1 MATLIAAY
9 MRHRSTDSG
18 RDVLRAAALLVV
30 ALLAPVAVSAESAP
44 TLEYQ
49 VKASYIHN
57 LIQFIQWPTDSID
70 IEFQVCV
77 FGEHRFGDALDAL
90 EGNRLDGR
98 PLKVRYLGDVRE
110 ANACHVL
117 YFTEALAHR
126 TPALLDAAS
135 APGLLTIGETRS
147 FTGQGGIVSLIKVGG
162 KVKFEI
168 NETAARRA
176 GLTISAQLLRLAIR
190 R

>member
-1 MATLIAAY
+1 VLGAT
-9 MRHRSTDSG
+9 
-18 RDVLRAAALLVV
+18 VLRVV
-30 ALLAPVAVSAESAP
+30 ALLAPVAASAESAP

-49 VKASYIHN
+49 VKASYIYN
-57 LIQFIQWPTDSID
+57 LIQFIQWPADSIGD
-70 IEFQVCV
+70 EFQICV

-90 EGNRLDGR
+90 EGNRLAGR

-110 ANACHVL
+110 ANTCHVL

-126 TPALLDAAS
+126 TPSLLGAAS
-135 APGLLTIGETRS
+135 APGLLTIGETRE
-147 FTGQGGIVSLIKVGG
+147 FTAQGGVIGLIKVGG

-168 NETAARRA
+168 NEAAAQSA